1 MRTKHIGCDILWITV
16 FGTALVGSSL
26 AFIPNIP
33 AVQLAVVPI
42 WFAYWILT
50 RSIRVGIWTTI
61 WGGSLLEWAW
71 GLPSGSCILP
81 FWGICLG
88 CYHFQNFLPKVWLPV
103 HGLLLGVVLAPAL
116 RLWIWVYTELFYIGG
131 NHELTP
137 SLGGMFI
144 MPASGALCGAII
156 FALAHRLDFQVL
168 HPVHEESLRHAD

>member
-1 MRTKHIGCDILWITV
+1 MG
-16 FGTALVGSSL
+16 VGASEWFLYSSVL
-26 AFIPNIP
+26 GN
-33 AVQLAVVPI
+33 LS
-42 WFAYWILT
+42 WM
-50 RSIRVGIWTTI
+50 
-61 WGGSLLEWAW
+61 
-71 GLPSGSCILP
+71 LPLP
-81 FWGICLG
+81 E
-88 CYHFQNFLPKVWLPV
+88 VWLPV